1 MVSIV
6 VPLEEKQKME
16 LGDFPWVNWSEVVRE
31 YIMQREIF
39 EEFMRTGKVSDK
51 DREFCEET
59 GWHPVDWLPLKEEF
73 VKEIKR
79 IEKGRYSKPMTVKEF
94 KKRYGV
100 S

>member
-39 EEFMRTGKVSDK
+39 EEFMRTGEEVSDK
-51 DREFCEET
+51 DWEFCEKIN
-59 GWHPVDWLPLKEEF
+59 WHPVDWLPFKEEYLKRLEAAR
-73 VKEIKR
+73 KEKPIKLKS
-79 IEKGRYSKPMTVKEF
+79 ISDIF
-94 KKRYGV
+94 K
-100 S
+100 